1 MTRSGKLPQPS
12 RLPAALAVFVLAAS
26 ALVLVVGRAPGAALL
41 HVVFALGIFPL
52 ILAAMTYFT
61 PVLTRRPA
69 APRAVHALPLVALAA
84 GLLAVVGLAHA
95 PSLLAAAAL
104 IGMIAAA
111 TLLTWMTREGTRAVG
126 GRHPGLRWY
135 QAALVC
141 LLLGLLA
148 IVAGTLWLE
157 HWRTARRLHLHLN
170 LLGFVGLTAIGTL
183 QVLLPTA
190 GGYSDPD
197 ARMRLARDFKY
208 ALAGTL
214 LTAVGA
220 AWWSPLALAGAACW
234 ATAIAPLAISA
245 AKQWRTIVHW
255 HGAAV
260 SLAAALAGWVLV
272 LAAGARHALYPSE
285 SRASLPLFFAAFL
298 LPLVSGAA
306 THLLPLWLRPRAD
319 AATHARLRL
328 PLACG
333 AGWRAAAFLA
343 SGALLFVSEP
353 RGIYL
358 AAAAI
363 VAFLPGALI
372 FVARLRRDDRARP

>member
-1 MTRSGKLPQPS
+1 MTRSGKPLRPF

-26 ALVLVVGRAPGAALL
+26 ALVSVLSRAPSAALL

-52 ILAAMTYFT
+52 ILAAMAYFT

-69 APRAVHALPLVALAA
+69 APRMIRALPLGALAG

-95 PSLLAAAAL
+95 PFLLAPAAAIGMVAAAAFL
-104 IGMIAAA
+104 I
-111 TLLTWMTREGTRAVG
+111 WMTREAARALG
-126 GRHPGLRWY
+126 GEHPGLRWY
-135 QAALVC
+135 QAALAC
-141 LLLGLLA
+141 LLLGLMA
-148 IVAGTLWLE
+148 ILAGTLWLE
-157 HWRTARRLHLHLN
+157 HWSTARRLHLHLN

-190 GGYSDPD
+190 GGYADPG
-197 ARMRLARDFKY
+197 ARVRLVRDFKY

-214 LTAVGA
+214 LSAVGA
-220 AWWSPLALAGAACW
+220 AWWSPLAIAGAACW
-234 ATAIAPLAISA
+234 AVAIAPLAVSA
-245 AKQWRTIVHW
+245 ARQLRTIVRW

-260 SLAAALAGWVLV
+260 SLAAALAGWTLV
-272 LAAGARHALYPSE
+272 LAAGAVHALHPSE

-306 THLLPLWLRPRAD
+306 THLLPLWLRPQAD
-319 AATHARLRL
+319 SAAHARLRL
-328 PLACG
+328 PLAYG

-343 SGALLFVSEP
+343 SGVLIFVGEA

-358 AAAAI
+358 AAAALA
-363 VAFLPGALI
+363 AFLLAVLI
-372 FVARLRRDDRARP
+372 FVARLRRDDQGRL